1 MRKALVALAL
11 LGAATPPLYA
21 EPLDHF
27 KTRDDIGINKVPH
40 LGESHILVIPTRVG
54 ESTFPAARLADLQ
67 KIFDPAG
74 GPGTFRHYWKT
85 VSNGRYD
92 PIPTLAAPLL
102 YPDRCPLPNTT
113 VANCKITFTN
123 ISAVADG
130 GVKVALEDMLSRVR
144 DEQQIDLAQF
154 DVNTGTGPGQD
165 GYFDGLIFDSDI
177 ISGVGAPLEVLNLA
191 PEVATTP
198 GGGGTMIRA
207 GVAAMAPPAL
217 HEFGHNLGFVDLY
230 NGPPVNCLM
239 ADTTATLGAFS
250 RQQIGWAEV
259 DTIKATKRV
268 SLAPVLDGGPILRI
282 GEGTQYL
289 LIENRGGV
297 EHAALES
304 WPAGLNVYA
313 VDETKLPAGTF
324 GFLDVV
330 TQSLYFPNE
339 KAPYLFVNWPIGCKE
354 STTDAA
360 DSCVL
365 TAEGTTRMLT
375 NQDGTTAGFTLTLG
389 KTAADGSIEL
399 VLDDGTIPGC
409 AVANGAGSTGSALL
423 LMFAIAFVRRRR
435 DHAPRG

>member
-1 MRKALVALAL
+1 MKKAFVALAL
-11 LGAATPPLYA
+11 LGAATTPLYA

-40 LGESHILVIPTRVG
+40 LGESHVLVIPTRVG
-54 ESTFPAARLADLQ
+54 ESTFPAARLAQLQ

-74 GPGTFRHYWKT
+74 GPGTFRHYWQT

-130 GVKVALEDMLSRVR
+130 GVKIALADMLSRVR

-154 DVNTGTGPGQD
+154 DVNAGSGPGED
-165 GYFDGLIFDSDI
+165 GYFDGLLFDSDI

-191 PEVATTP
+191 PDVATQP
-198 GGGGTMIRA
+198 GGGGRMIRA
-207 GVAAMAPPAL
+207 GVAAMAPPEL

-250 RQQIGWAEV
+250 RQQIGWGDVETV
-259 DTIKATKRV
+259 TATKQIT
-268 SLAPVLDGGPILRI
+268 LAPVLDGGKILRI
-282 GEGTQYL
+282 GAGPQYL
-289 LIENRGGV
+289 LVENRGGAH
-297 EHAALES
+297 HAALES
-304 WPAGLNVYA
+304 WPAGINVYA

-324 GFLDVV
+324 GFLDVT

-339 KAPYLFVNWPIGCKE
+339 QAPYLFVNWPINCKE
-354 STTDAA
+354 KTIDAD

-365 TAEGTTRMLT
+365 TAEGTTRVLT
-375 NQDGTTAGFTLTLG
+375 NQDGTTTGFTLTIG

-399 VLDDGTIPGC
+399 RLDDGTSEGC
-409 AVANGAGSTGSALL
+409 AIADAASTRASALL
-423 LMFAIAFVRRRR
+423 LLLAFAAVGLLGRRRR
-435 DHAPRG
+435 RH

>member
-1 MRKALVALAL
+1 MKKAFVALAL
-11 LGAATPPLYA
+11 LGAATTPLYA

-54 ESTFPAARLADLQ
+54 ESTFPAARLTQLQ

-74 GPGTFRHYWKT
+74 GPGTFRHYWQT

-123 ISAVADG
+123 ISAIADG
-130 GVKVALEDMLSRVR
+130 GVKLALEDMLSRVR

-154 DVNTGTGPGQD
+154 DVNTGMGAGQD

-191 PEVATTP
+191 PEVATQP

-207 GVAAMAPPAL
+207 GVAAMAPPEL

-250 RQQIGWAEV
+250 RQQIGWGDVEMV
-259 DTIKATKRV
+259 TATKQIT
-268 SLAPVLDGGPILRI
+268 LAPVLDGGKILRI
-282 GEGTQYL
+282 GAGQQYL
-289 LIENRGGV
+289 LLENRGGA
-297 EHAALES
+297 EHAALET
-304 WPAGLNVYA
+304 WPAGINVYA

-324 GFLDVV
+324 GFLDVA

-339 KAPYLFVNWPIGCKE
+339 KAPYLFVNWPINCKE
-354 STTDAA
+354 KTTDAD

-365 TAEGTTRMLT
+365 AAEGTTRVLT
-375 NQDGTTAGFTLTLG
+375 NQDGTAAGFTLTLG
-389 KTAADGSIEL
+389 KTKADGSIEL
-399 VLDDGTIPGC
+399 TLDDGTLAGC
-409 AVANGAGSTGSALL
+409 AISQGTGAGGSTLFVA
-423 LMFAIAFVRRRR
+423 FAIAAASALGRRRR
-435 DHAPRG
+435 YR